1 MVTTRKLGTWNRGTK
16 AREDRGPST
25 AVILTRGWGVGG
37 STRGGGWARPPGSLS
52 EHQRG
57 AAVTCSQTL
66 TTTLAQKM
74 VLIGYLG
81 AMHPRVRITG
91 GRGRGME
98 KATEKEG

>member
-1 MVTTRKLGTWNRGTK
+1 MVTTRELGTWNRGTK

-25 AVILTRGWGVGG
+25 AVILTRGLGG
-37 STRGGGWARPPGSLS
+37 GGFHPRGGRARPPGSLS

>member
-1 MVTTRKLGTWNRGTK
+1 MKV
-16 AREDRGPST
+16 REKRGPST
-25 AVILTRGWGVGG
+25 TVILTRGVGG
-37 STRGGGWARPPGSLS
+37 STRGGGGHGPRVAYQNI
-52 EHQRG
+52 QRG

-91 GRGRGME
+91 GRGDG
-98 KATEKEG
+98 EGYREGRVSR

>member
-1 MVTTRKLGTWNRGTK
+1 
-16 AREDRGPST
+16 
-25 AVILTRGWGVGG
+25 
-37 STRGGGWARPPGSLS
+37 
-52 EHQRG
+52 
-57 AAVTCSQTL
+57 
-66 TTTLAQKM
+66 M